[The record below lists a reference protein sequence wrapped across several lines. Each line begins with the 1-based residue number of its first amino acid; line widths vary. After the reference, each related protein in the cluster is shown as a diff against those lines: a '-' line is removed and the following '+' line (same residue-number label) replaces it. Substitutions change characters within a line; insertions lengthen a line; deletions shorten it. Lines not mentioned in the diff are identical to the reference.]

1 LANSTA
7 ERIEEPPIDPVRHR
21 LAKAR
26 KPITFWDVLV
36 SPLRLILHLIRPKL
50 VDRYVLGEL
59 LAPFAF
65 GMILFLVL
73 FVTSFNLFKLA
84 QMAARGAPVSDVM
97 EMLGLRCVQALVYC
111 LPMAMLLA
119 GLMAFGR
126 LSGDSEIVAIQAGG
140 IPTHRLILA
149 NALPLGILVSILGL
163 GLQEFVLPPVGK
175 RLQQIEDRVKKKVAL
190 QVVDDLTQGQAFII
204 QDMEAGKLSR
214 LIAARKFEPG
224 EEGRPATLKQVTY
237 IQYEQGKVAVVIQ
250 ASRADWIGEE
260 KFPKDKKNPKQVWR
274 FYRANV
280 QFMANVTRGQKWV
293 VDQDEMDV
301 TMNKSPVQME
311 RERKDADQ
319 MTYREL
325 QAQVAVMKAGGAKV
339 RVVRELEVEMERKLS
354 LPWAALVLA
363 LVGSPLGIRKQRT
376 TAGVGIGLSL
386 IIIILYYLGMNTLA
400 VLGQNGKIGPVE
412 AAWGCNIIG
421 LLVGLY
427 LTWRTSR

>member
-1 LANSTA
+1 
-7 ERIEEPPIDPVRHR
+7 
-21 LAKAR
+21 
-26 KPITFWDVLV
+26 VLV
-36 SPLRLILHLIRPKL
+36 APPRLLLRLLRPKL
-50 VDRYVLGEL
+50 VDRYVMGEL

-65 GMILFLVL
+65 GMVLFLVL

-84 QMAARGAPVSDVM
+84 QMAARGAPVADVM

-126 LSGDSEIVAIQAGG
+126 LSGDSEVVAIQAGG
-140 IPTHRLILA
+140 IPTFRLILA
-149 NALPLGILVSILGL
+149 NALPLGIIVSLAGL
-163 GLQEFVLPPVGK
+163 GLQEYVLPPVGK
-175 RLQQIEDRVKKKVAL
+175 RLQTIEDRVKKKVAL
-190 QVVDDLTQGQAFII
+190 QLVDDLTGGKAFII
-204 QDMEAGKLSR
+204 QDMEQGKLSR
-214 LIAARKFEPG
+214 LVAARKFEPG
-224 EEGRPATLKQVTY
+224 EEGRPAAMKQVTY
-237 IQYEQGKVAVVIQ
+237 IQYENGKVAVVIE
-250 ASRADWIGEE
+250 AARADWIGE
-260 KFPKDKKNPKQVWR
+260 DKTKKGMQIWR
-274 FYRANV
+274 FYRAKV
-280 QFMANVTRGQKWV
+280 QFMQMVTKGQKWV
-293 VDQDEMDV
+293 VDQNEMDV
-301 TMNKSPVQME
+301 TMSKSPVEME
-311 RERKDADQ
+311 RDRKDPDG

-325 QAQVAVMKAGGAKV
+325 HEQVEAMKKGGAKV
-339 RVVRELEVEMERKLS
+339 RIVRELEVEMERKLS

-412 AAWGCNIIG
+412 AAWGCNVVG